1 MKAIYILILFLVV
14 VFVFVPSR
22 TIAEKLY
29 DYGDKLGTV
38 HLPVS
43 CSKPT
48 QLLLERGVALL
59 HHMTYSGARKVFEAA
74 TAADPECA
82 MGYWGQA
89 MTFIHPLWS
98 DPPSEIDFKRG
109 LALLQ
114 KAKTVGQKTEREL
127 AYITAVEAYYAKGWN
142 RNETANLASFEG
154 GWKDVYQQF
163 PEDLEAACFYALA
176 HMATADPGDK
186 TYTKQ
191 RRAGAIAGEV
201 LAHIPD
207 HPGAHHYTIHA
218 YDYPPLAK
226 KALRA
231 ARSYGKIAPQVP
243 HALHMPTHIFTRL
256 GLWQES
262 IAWNKQSAAAALEHP
277 VGDAVSLHYLHAL
290 DYQAYAYIQRGED
303 RKAKQVLDTLK
314 ALEGPFQ
321 AHVATGYTFA
331 AVPARLVLERKKWA
345 LAVSLEPRTPS
356 NYPWDRFPAMEAITH
371 FARALGAARSGNEQV
386 SNLSLDKLEA
396 LRERASE
403 TSAYWAKQ
411 VEIQRLSALAWLEY
425 HAGKKEKG
433 LATMQSAADLEAS
446 TEKHPVTPG
455 EVLPARELFADMLL
469 DIGHYKE
476 AQAEYQ
482 AVLKRRVN
490 RFNSLYGAGRAAELA
505 GKKEVAAEYYHK
517 LLESTSGAD
526 TEQPQLKHARLFTS
540 PNS

>member
-1 MKAIYILILFLVV
+1 MKTICILALFLVV

-48 QLLLERGVALL
+48 QLLMEHGVALL
-59 HHMTYSGARKVFEAA
+59 HHMTYSDARKVFEAA

-109 LALLQ
+109 LALIN
-114 KAKTVGQKTEREL
+114 KAKTLGQKTEREM

-142 RNETANLASFEG
+142 RVETANLASFEE
-154 GWKDVYQQF
+154 GWKNVYQQF

-176 HMATADPGDK
+176 HMAMADPGDK

-191 RRAGAIAGEV
+191 RRAGAIAEKV
-201 LAHIPD
+201 LTHIPD

-218 YDYPPLAK
+218 YDYPPLAE
-226 KALRA
+226 KALGA
-231 ARSYGKIAPQVP
+231 ARSYGKIAPEVP
-243 HALHMPTHIFTRL
+243 HALHMSTHIFTRL

-262 IAWNKQSAAAALEHP
+262 IAWNKRSAAAALKHP
-277 VGDAVSLHYLHAL
+277 VGDAISLHYLHAL

-303 RKAKQVLDTLK
+303 RKAKQVQDILN
-314 ALEGPFQ
+314 ALEGPYQ
-321 AHVATGYTFA
+321 VHTAASYTLA
-331 AVPARLVLERKKWA
+331 AIPVRLALERKEWA
-345 LAVSLEPRTPS
+345 DVVSLEPRTPS
-356 NYPWDRFPAMEAITH
+356 NYPWDRYPAMEAITH
-371 FARALGAARSGNEQV
+371 FARALGAARNGNVQMAGQALK
-386 SNLSLDKLEA
+386 NLEA
-396 LRERASE
+396 LQKQAAKN
-403 TSAYWAKQ
+403 SAYWAKQ
-411 VEIQRLSALAWLEY
+411 VEIQRLSAMAWLEY
-425 HAGKKEKG
+425 QKG
-433 LATMQSAADLEAS
+433 AQEEALNIMRRAAELETS

-455 EVLPARELFADMLL
+455 EILPARELFADMLL
-469 DIGHYKE
+469 DMGRYKE
-476 AQAEYQ
+476 AQVEYE
-482 AVLKRRVN
+482 ATLERSTN

-505 GKKEVAAEYYHK
+505 GNKGEAAEYYQK
-517 LLESTSGAD
+517 LLEIAADAD
-526 TEQPQLKHARLFTS
+526 TERPQLKHARRLTKS
-540 PNS
+540 IS